1 MSCSLLPP
9 FPFRFPRTGPSR
21 SGLRRSGSAM
31 LTLLLAATLAAC
43 GDGPVSVLAPD
54 SDPIAS
60 TSPGRSGPGG
70 TGVLQVRVV
79 TVGDAGAQPYTL
91 HVGAEAR
98 VVAASDTVTWPR
110 MAAGPVDLRLEGVP
124 SECRVGGEH
133 PRVVEVAA
141 QGLTRTEFQ
150 VTCDRAAALSAS
162 PQGPTVRATVGA
174 AGGVVEATGDDGT
187 RMTLT
192 IPAGA
197 LSAPVQISMTPARF
211 SGLPEVVETFLG
223 GAILEPSGLTFAIPA
238 TLTLAPADG
247 VEGRLW
253 PMGFVADNAGGV
265 EWILP
270 RGGEAPETMDI
281 EVPHFSLAGAS
292 VLTSAYWYLLYEMYG
307 ARPVISGEFVEVR
320 LESGRSNY
328 RTPVCFR
335 VTGIDAAP
343 LMGIPVEMSFLRT
356 PRGELASDAAVTGRD
371 GLACVDHAVGIEE
384 LFGGLSPLYGE
395 WILIRG
401 VSIPGHRFQGEAVA
415 GIIFHDPRPATVEV
429 AFPSAVRSHETFELC
444 ATVNVEGLR
453 EGENMNLRTTVYFP
467 LRPGDPSWFTEL
479 TSYLSPDF
487 YYARDIRRGDLRQDY
502 VDTGADGR
510 GCVGVRFS
518 VPFTE
523 GDGIFRVPFQ
533 ARISR
538 EDPTT
543 LLETRWIEVDT
554 VIVVEAGP
562 FNLSLSGPSQVRPG
576 GEAEICADLR
586 RGDVGVNGVFIA
598 FASWDEGGFRGPP
611 PAYDTVQERRRESGR
626 GEVPGRG
633 CVTYLAPEVPEG
645 DSTRLTA
652 EVSIADRRT
661 RSAEP
666 LELQAEWILQ
676 FDGPDL
682 LLTADPTVLARGGAT
697 SRVCALYTREQGATP
712 IPEATVFFSLAGAG
726 SLESTSAVTDEA
738 GEACLTY
745 TAPDPLPGGLVDVVI
760 EAEVAS
766 VEGTARNT
774 VTVRLGMPFTLT
786 LAATPA
792 HLTAAGST
800 STVCGTLWN
809 TGTDTP
815 VTGTPVIFGVSGPG
829 TLSSITV
836 NTGEDGRACTGY
848 TAPSPLPS
856 GTTDV
861 VISGEAYTELE
872 TIRGSTGIRLS
883 SSFPLAILTTTLPQ
897 GLVGADYVADIM
909 AGGGSGFRTWSLS
922 AGSLPPGLAF
932 SQVSAQGRIA
942 GIPST
947 AGSFAF
953 TLRVATSTESTEQ
966 SYTLVV
972 NAPSEGGGG
981 VGGGG
986 GGPRCAIV
994 VGEYP
999 GGGTYLNPP
1008 FTLRAT
1014 VGDGCGTGLDIRW
1027 DGGTQNNTLVTITE
1041 IPGFRIMGASPL
1053 QPDLDNPGGYLGY
1066 VTVDYDR
1073 ALFLSPL
1080 FPQREGF
1087 VRGCV
1092 LRNGEPILNEFGD
1105 EVCAMYRWF
1114 N

>member
-1 MSCSLLPP
+1 
-9 FPFRFPRTGPSR
+9 
-21 SGLRRSGSAM
+21 
-31 LTLLLAATLAAC
+31 
-43 GDGPVSVLAPD
+43 
-54 SDPIAS
+54 
-60 TSPGRSGPGG
+60 
-70 TGVLQVRVV
+70 
-79 TVGDAGAQPYTL
+79 
-91 HVGAEAR
+91 
-98 VVAASDTVTWPR
+98 
-110 MAAGPVDLRLEGVP
+110 
-124 SECRVGGEH
+124 
-133 PRVVEVAA
+133 
-141 QGLTRTEFQ
+141 
-150 VTCDRAAALSAS
+150 
-162 PQGPTVRATVGA
+162 
-174 AGGVVEATGDDGT
+174 
-187 RMTLT
+187 
-192 IPAGA
+192 
-197 LSAPVQISMTPARF
+197 
-211 SGLPEVVETFLG
+211 
-223 GAILEPSGLTFAIPA
+223 
-238 TLTLAPADG
+238 
-247 VEGRLW
+247 
-253 PMGFVADNAGGV
+253 
-265 EWILP
+265 
-270 RGGEAPETMDI
+270 
-281 EVPHFSLAGAS
+281 
-292 VLTSAYWYLLYEMYG
+292 MYG
-307 ARPVISGEFVEVR
+307 AHPVILGDIVEVQ
-320 LESGRSNY
+320 LESGRSTY

-335 VTGIDAAP
+335 VMGAGVP
-343 LMGIPVEMSFLRT
+343 LMGIPVEMSFVVSAQ
-356 PRGELASDAAVTGRD
+356 GELASDAAVTGRD
-371 GLACVDHAVGIEE
+371 GRACVDHAIGIDE
-384 LFGGLSPLYGE
+384 LFGGLSPLRGE
-395 WILIRG
+395 WIVIRG
-401 VSIPGHRFQGEAVA
+401 VSIPDHRFQDEDLV
-415 GIIFHDPRPATVEV
+415 GIIFHDPRPATLEV
-429 AFPSAVRSHETFELC
+429 VFPPAVRSHETFELC
-444 ATVNVEGLR
+444 ATVSVEGLR
-453 EGENMNLRTTVYFP
+453 EGENMNLTMSVDLP
-467 LRPGDPSWFTEL
+467 LRPGDPSWL
-479 TSYLSPDF
+479 TDVISRSDGGDF
-487 YYARDIRRGDLRQDY
+487 LLGRDIRRGDLRQDY
-502 VDTGADGR
+502 VITGADGR

-518 VPFTE
+518 VPFYE
-523 GDGIFRVPFQ
+523 GDGIFQVPFR
-533 ARISR
+533 ARMRR

-543 LLETRWIEVDT
+543 LRTPRWIEVDT

-586 RGDVGVNGVFIA
+586 RGNVGVNREFIE

-611 PAYDTVQERRRESGR
+611 PGFETVQDRLRESG
-626 GEVPGRG
+626 GGGVPGRE

-645 DSTRLTA
+645 DSTGITA
-652 EVSIADRRT
+652 RVSIADRRGWN
-661 RSAEP
+661 AEP
-666 LELQAEWILQ
+666 LGLRAEWILQ

-682 LLTADPTVLARGGAT
+682 LLTATPSVLARGGAT

-712 IPEATVFFSLAGAG
+712 IPGATVFFSLAGAG

-745 TAPDPLPGGLVDVVI
+745 TAPDPLPGGLVDVVV

-786 LAATPA
+786 LTATPA
-792 HLTAAGST
+792 HLTAAGSS

-829 TLSSITV
+829 SVSSVVV

-872 TIRGSTGIRLS
+872 TIRGSTGVRLS
-883 SSFPLAILTTTLPQ
+883 SSLPLTILTTTLPQ
-897 GLVGADYVADIM
+897 GLVGTDYVVDIM

-922 AGSLPPGLAF
+922 AGSLPPGLTF

-942 GIPST
+942 GIPTT

-972 NAPSEGGGG
+972 NAPSGGGGGG
-981 VGGGG
+981 VGGG

-999 GGGTYLNPP
+999 GGGTYLSPP

-1027 DGGTQNNTLVTITE
+1027 AGGTRNNTLVTITE

-1053 QPDLDNPGGYLGY
+1053 QPDPDNTGGYLGY

-1073 ALFLSPL
+1073 ELFLSPL
-1080 FPQREGF
+1080 YPQREGF

-1105 EVCAMYRWF
+1105 EVCATYRWF